1 MLPPP
6 DPQSSAVEEG
16 CTSWP
21 SQQPTQK
28 TDAPSPNTHWGTV
41 VLVVLA
47 QQSGGPGARP

>member
-6 DPQSSAVEEG
+6 DPQSSAVKEG
-16 CTSWP
+16 CTSWS

-28 TDAPSPNTHWGTV
+28 TAAPSPNTRQGTM

-47 QQSGGPGARP
+47 QQ